1 MNISKRIFTDEI
13 GFTRFDDYFAH
24 LGAIESK
31 LPLQLAEFATDVQ
44 RYSLNSDVTL
54 HDSWLQAFQI
64 SKSYVDRD
72 LVSTTVRIELL
83 QAKHTHSIHLEYG
96 GVTSITFSA
105 DPAAWPLSPVDLLTH
120 EFDVVGDGE
129 FQHYMQFDREV
140 WLALRFQTFAFRDVP
155 CPVTN
160 DHQGSSSPV

>member
-31 LPLQLAEFATDVQ
+31 LPPQLAEFATDVQ

-54 HDSWLQAFQI
+54 HDSW
-64 SKSYVDRD
+64 S
-72 LVSTTVRIELL
+72 TVRIELL

-120 EFDVVGDGE
+120 EFDIVGDGE

-155 CPVTN
+155 CPVPN